1 MTDPYT
7 STTVTEDI
15 DDAVDTTAADLD
27 RQADAILAEGENR
40 TFDAPPL
47 RQAVRRDAAAARDWS
62 QTRVQRLCG
71 AVEQEPVKATLVA
84 LGVGVLIGLL
94 AAR

>member
-7 STTVTEDI
+7 TISTDDI
-15 DDAVDTTAADLD
+15 DDAVDTTTADLD
-27 RQADAILAEGENR
+27 RRADAILAEDER
-40 TFDAPPL
+40 RAFDAPPL
-47 RQAVRRDAAAARDWS
+47 RQAVRRDAAAARDWGR
-62 QTRVQRLCG
+62 TRVQRLRG
-71 AVEQEPVKATLVA
+71 TVEDEPMKATLVA

>member
-7 STTVTEDI
+7 ATTTPEDI
-15 DDAVDTTAADLD
+15 DDAFDTTTADLD
-27 RQADAILAEGENR
+27 RQADAILAEGR
-40 TFDAPPL
+40 AFDAPPL
-47 RQAVRRDAAAARDWS
+47 RQAVRRDAGAASDWS
-62 QTRVQRLCG
+62 QTRVQRLSG
-71 AVEQEPVKATLVA
+71 KVEEEPMKATLVA